1 MEGVNDHNLTF
12 SPAKVDAESVERA
25 SVATLFLRLVNFLLM

>member
-12 SPAKVDAESVERA
+12 SLAKVDAESVERA
-25 SVATLFLRLVNFLLM
+25 SVATLFLRLVNFVLM